1 MKRPTTQ
8 LETISVIVPEAAV
21 SAYEAALRATC
32 DSIDFFRLDDGAT
45 WQIEGVKPRGQ
56 READLHASLALAVA
70 VTGVEAIPQ
79 RRDTDTDGW
88 LARVYASFPEQ
99 RIGRRFA
106 VRGTH
111 LAGPPAPGRITITLD
126 AGLAFGSGEHGS
138 TRGCLRALERYATR
152 SKRDCSPER
161 PSLSAGGAKR
171 AGVRWGPRI
180 LDLGTGSGILAL
192 AAAALL
198 HRPVLGVDLEEW
210 SVRTARENAAR
221 NRLGPR
227 TRFVRGDG
235 WFAPAVRAAAP
246 YDLVFANILA
256 RPLCTMARRL
266 RRRLRP
272 RGTVILSGLLD
283 SQERMVLAAHRAQ
296 GLWLRFR
303 IHEGRWTTLV
313 LHRRGA

>member
-1 MKRPTTQ
+1 MKQASDLR
-8 LETISVIVPEAAV
+8 LETISVVVPEAAV

-32 DSIDFFRLDDGAT
+32 DSVDFFRLDDGAT
-45 WQIEGVKPRGQ
+45 WQVEGIKPRGGH
-56 READLHASLALAVA
+56 EAELQASLALAA
-70 VTGVEAIPQ
+70 AATGVEAMPQ

-88 LARVYASFPEQ
+88 LAHVYASFPEQ
-99 RIGRRFA
+99 LIGRRFA

-111 LAGPPAPGRITITLD
+111 LAGPLASGRITLTLD

-138 TRGCLRALERYATR
+138 TRGCLRALERVAPR
-152 SKRDCSPER
+152 R
-161 PSLSAGGAKR
+161 PR
-171 AGVRWGPRI
+171 RI
-180 LDLGTGSGILAL
+180 VDVGTGSGILAL
-192 AAAALL
+192 AAAVLL
-198 HRPVLGVDLEEW
+198 RRPALGVDLEEW

-235 WFAPAVRAAAP
+235 WFAPAVRTGAP

-266 RRRLRP
+266 RLRP

-296 GLWLRFR
+296 GLWLDFR
-303 IHEGRWTTLV
+303 VREGRWTTLV
-313 LHRRGA
+313 LRSRGA

>member
-1 MKRPTTQ
+1 VKQASDLR
-8 LETISVIVPEAAV
+8 LETISVVVPDAAV

-32 DSIDFFRLDDGAT
+32 DSVDFFRLDDGAT
-45 WQIEGVKPRGQ
+45 WQIEGIKPRGGG
-56 READLHASLALAVA
+56 EAELQASLALAA
-70 VTGVEAIPQ
+70 AATGVEATPQ
-79 RRDTDTDGW
+79 RRDTSADGW
-88 LARVYASFPEQ
+88 LAHVYASFPEQ
-99 RIGRRFA
+99 LIGRRFA

-111 LAGPPAPGRITITLD
+111 LVGPRAPGRITLTLD

-138 TRGCLRALERYATR
+138 TRGCLRALERAAPR
-152 SKRDCSPER
+152 R
-161 PSLSAGGAKR
+161 PR
-171 AGVRWGPRI
+171 RI
-180 LDLGTGSGILAL
+180 VDVGTGSGILAL

-198 HRPVLGVDLEEW
+198 RRPALGLDLEEW

-235 WFAPAVRAAAP
+235 WFTPAVRAAAP

-272 RGTVILSGLLD
+272 RATVILSGLLD

-296 GLWLRFR
+296 GLRLDFR
-303 IHEGRWTTLV
+303 VREGRWTTLV
-313 LHRRGA
+313 LRSRGA